1 PGPPTGVSPGGLP
14 PDGSRVVWFED
25 SKGDEVGRW
34 LQQPFE
40 GGETAPLV
48 ADAEPA
54 WSAGMA
60 LGPKG
65 LGGAGRRPL
74 WARRPS
80 RPGAPGSPSGTRAW
94 SRSGWPAGT
103 ASRSG
108 SARSAGAARGP
119 YANAGRATSGGSCLA
134 DGTLAS

>member
-54 WSAGMA
+54 WSAGLA

-65 LGGAGRRPL
+65 LVAVGLGRRARRRPPGPLPPRRDGRHRRPEPRRPPAGRPPRR
-74 WARRPS
+74 ARRQP
-80 RPGAPGSPSGTRAW
+80 AP
-94 SRSGWPAGT
+94 
-103 ASRSG
+103 
-108 SARSAGAARGP
+108 GAARLR
-119 YANAGRATSGGSCLA
+119 AGEDRKGG
-134 DGTLAS
+134 GEG

>member
-40 GGETAPLV
+40 GGEAAPLV
-48 ADAEPA
+48 ADAAPA
-54 WSAGMA
+54 RRPGLP

-65 LGGAGRRPL
+65 LVAVGLA
-74 WARRPS
+74 
-80 RPGAPGSPSGTRAW
+80 TRDGF
-94 SRSGWPAGT
+94 SVRVGEVG
-103 ASRSG
+103 
-108 SARSAGAARGP
+108 
-119 YANAGRATSGGSCLA
+119 GGSEELYRH
-134 DGTLAS
+134 DEMVDV